1 MKKYFLFE
9 PEENIDR
16 HWGLL
21 INLVINQAEFV
32 EFNILWH
39 DWMMQKE
46 FILLRKYKVKEYE
59 KRKKIFGSNKSVR
72 YKNTSEIKEW
82 VLSKNFSYW
91 RNHFVEDP
99 SFIRKDIEFL
109 ACRSNKDRIAILI
122 SEQEREYLISQ
133 GLDIWFELEGDYR

>member
-9 PEENIDR
+9 PEENIDK
-16 HWGLL
+16 HWDLL
-21 INLVINQAEFV
+21 INLVINQAEFI

-39 DWMMQKE
+39 DWMLQKE
-46 FILLRKYKVKEYE
+46 FIILRKFKIKEYE
-59 KRKKIFGSNKSVR
+59 KRKKIFSSNKSVR
-72 YKNTSEIKEW
+72 YKNTPEIKEW
-82 VLSKNFSYW
+82 ILSKSFSYW
-91 RNHFVEDP
+91 KNHYVEDP